1 MDFRLFLLQRLL
13 SLILVLFGGSIA
25 IFAILRFLPGDPVVV
40 MLGFEYNPE
49 VVEEMRRELGFD
61 KPPPIQYLDWITGV
75 LQGDLGRSYFLR
87 REVTDLLLA
96 RFPTTL
102 MLASASLLVA
112 LVIALPAGVIA
123 AVNKGRAVDHLCRLA
138 ALAGVSMPNFWL
150 GLLLIM
156 LFAVNLGWLPA
167 GGFVSPQVDP
177 VATIGHLILP
187 AITVGTAYAATIA
200 RMLRA
205 SMVDVLRRDY
215 VLVARA
221 MGLRPGVIVWRDAFR
236 NALIPTVTVAGFAF
250 GYMLAGTIIT
260 EVIFNIPGVGRMLF
274 ESILAR
280 DYPLVQGIV
289 LFNVALFVV
298 ANFVVDV
305 LYTLLDPRIGY

>member
-1 MDFRLFLLQRLL
+1 MDFRLYLLQRLL
-13 SLILVLFGGSIA
+13 SLVLVLLGGSIV
-25 IFAILRFLPGDPVVV
+25 IFAILRFMPGDPVIA
-40 MLGFEYNPE
+40 MLGFEFNPE
-49 VVEEMRRELGFD
+49 VAEEMRRELGLD
-61 KPPPIQYLDWITGV
+61 QPVPVQYVKWITGA
-75 LQGDLGRSYFLR
+75 LQGDLGRSIFLHR
-87 REVTDLLLA
+87 DVMELLLA

-112 LVIALPAGVIA
+112 LLIALPAGVIA
-123 AVNKGRAVDHLCRLA
+123 AKNKGRTLDHISRLA

-156 LFAVNLGWLPA
+156 LFAVTLGWLPP
-167 GGFVSPQVDP
+167 GGFVSPRVDP
-177 VATIGHLILP
+177 LATLAHLILP
-187 AITVGTAYAATIA
+187 AITLGTAYAATIT

-205 SMVDVLRRDY
+205 SMVDVLRREY

-221 MGLRPGVIVWRDAFR
+221 MGLRPRLIVWNDAFR

-260 EVIFNIPGVGRMLF
+260 EVIFNIPGVGRLLY

-289 LFNVALFVV
+289 LFNVAIFVL
-298 ANFVVDV
+298 ANFLVDV
-305 LYTLLDPRIGY
+305 LYTLLDPRIRY

>member
-1 MDFRLFLLQRLL
+1 MDFRLFLLQRLI

-49 VVEEMRRELGFD
+49 VVEEMRHELGFD
-61 KPPPIQYLDWITGV
+61 KPAPIQYLDWIMGV
-75 LQGDLGRSYFLR
+75 VQGDLGRSYFLR

-102 MLASASLLVA
+102 MLACASLLVA
-112 LVIALPAGVIA
+112 LLIALPAGVIA
-123 AVNKGRAVDHLCRLA
+123 AVNKGRAVDHICRLA

-156 LFAVNLGWLPA
+156 LFAVNLGWLPV

-187 AITVGTAYAATIA
+187 AITIGTAYAATIA

-221 MGLRPGVIVWRDAFR
+221 MGLRPRVIVWRDAFR

-298 ANFVVDV
+298 ANFLVDV

>member
-40 MLGFEYNPE
+40 MLGSEYNPE
-49 VVEEMRRELGFD
+49 VVEEMRHELGFD
-61 KPPPIQYLDWITGV
+61 KPPPIQYLDWIMGV
-75 LQGDLGRSYFLR
+75 VQGDLGRSYFLR
-87 REVTDLLLA
+87 RDVTDLLFA

-102 MLASASLLVA
+102 MLASASLVVA
-112 LVIALPAGVIA
+112 LLIALPAGVIA

-167 GGFVSPQVDP
+167 GGFVSPQTDP
-177 VATIGHLILP
+177 VATLGHLILP
-187 AITVGTAYAATIA
+187 AITIGTAYAATIA

-221 MGLRPGVIVWRDAFR
+221 MGLRPRVIVWRDAFR

-298 ANFVVDV
+298 ANFLVDV

>member
-1 MDFRLFLLQRLL
+1 MGFRIFLLQRLL

-25 IFAILRFLPGDPVVV
+25 IFAILRFMPGDPVVV
-40 MLGFEYNPE
+40 MLGFEYNAV
-49 VVEEMRRELGFD
+49 VVEEMRRELGLD
-61 KPPPIQYLDWITGV
+61 KPPPIQYLEWIIGV
-75 LQGDLGRSYFLR
+75 LQGDLGRSYFLKR
-87 REVTDLLLA
+87 DVTDLLFE

-102 MLASASLLVA
+102 MLAFASLLVA
-112 LVIALPAGVIA
+112 LLIALPAGVIA
-123 AVNKGRAVDHLCRLA
+123 AVHKGRAVDHLLRLA

-156 LFAVNLGWLPA
+156 LFAVNLRWLPV
-167 GGFVSPQVDP
+167 GGFVSPLTDP
-177 VATIGHLILP
+177 LATIAHLILP

-205 SMVDVLRRDY
+205 SMVDVLRREY

-221 MGLRPGVIVWRDAFR
+221 MGLRPSVIVWRDAFR

-260 EVIFNIPGVGRMLF
+260 EVIFNIPGVGRMLY

-289 LFNVALFVV
+289 LFNVAIFVL
-298 ANFVVDV
+298 ANFLVDI
-305 LYTLLDPRIGY
+305 LYTLLDPRIRY